1 MDPQTGGCLCGDC
14 RYQVTAPPLRVTTCH
29 CRYCQKT
36 TGSAYMVEPIFD
48 IGAFGMVSGAPKIWG
63 QLSEGSGKHVWLH
76 FCGACGTRLYL
87 SFERFDQIIG
97 VFAGTFDDPNWF
109 EISPDNARHIFLS
122 SAMRG
127 TIIPANIETYAE
139 HNTALDGTRRAPVI
153 FEAPRR
159 L

>member
-1 MDPQTGGCLCGDC
+1 MTPEAGGCLCGEC
-14 RYQVTAPPLRVTTCH
+14 RYRVSAIPLRVVTCH

-36 TGSAYMVEPIFD
+36 TGSAFMVEPVFD
-48 IGAFGMVSGAPKIWG
+48 IAAFGMTAGSPKVWG

-87 SFERFDQIIG
+87 GFERFDGVVG
-97 VFAGTFDDPNWF
+97 VFAGTFDNPGWF
-109 EISPDNARHIFLS
+109 EATPDNSRHIFLS

-127 TIIPANIETYAE
+127 AIIPANTETYAE
-139 HNTALDGTRRAPVI
+139 HVTDRSGNPRDPVI
-153 FEAPRR
+153 FETHRR